1 MNPLKSKVMK
11 KTVLSLLIVC
21 AVSFASAVDVAQVV
35 KTLGGDDY
43 AARLRARQELQ
54 KAFAAAT
61 DRGAAAGASSA
72 LEASV
77 AGQLSAEGLPME
89 GRLYLIRMLELFGS
103 DAAAGALY
111 PLLGDSEPEVRDSAR
126 RALVAIPGDKAADYL
141 LEGLT
146 RGFEADRAAYANAL
160 AIRGVSDSA
169 PAVAELLKSSDPAL
183 VAASAVAL
191 GKLGNEAAVPAL
203 LGAWQSSTGETKAL
217 IEIALLQI
225 GVDADTA
232 YTLAGTGSRGA
243 ICAEAFKQLAA
254 SDAERAK
261 QVLDVAL
268 ENPELPGRLRFLQA
282 ALGSDSVPLREAVVA
297 HLSGGSVNDQVV
309 IVTAIGE
316 QGLTVYEAQLLALL
330 PKSEDVLRACIIHAL
345 GDVGGDASFEPL
357 YQAFSANS
365 KDKNAANALARLKA
379 PSADRK
385 ALAAVESGS
394 DTAARIASI
403 KVLELR
409 NTSGATVLLNGIITE
424 DVDVKLKEAAFK
436 SLESIGDSDSIRKLL
451 QLVTGGGAQA
461 KAAQRS
467 LKRLSANFGAAEYQW
482 KELYYPVIES
492 AENASAREAVV
503 QILDGVACPSVVS
516 YMKEILLDRSS
527 SLRSAA
533 ISALQRWPAQAQL
546 YDADLWILIAS
557 DPSVTDKELSMAAR
571 SLKKLLTYQSHAFC
585 LGQADLLVKIV
596 HAKLPLEYKR
606 ELLSVYEDAARHFS
620 YTWLRRGVVHRLKTV
635 ENDPQVGDLIK
646 AITSKL

>member
-1 MNPLKSKVMK
+1 MQKAIFTLFA
-11 KTVLSLLIVC
+11 VC
-21 AVSFASAVDVAQVV
+21 AASFASAVDVAQVV

-43 AARLRARQELQ
+43 AARLAAREELQ

-61 DRGAAAGASSA
+61 APGADVGESSA
-72 LEASV
+72 LEASLI
-77 AGQLSAEGLPME
+77 GQLSAAELPLE
-89 GRLYLIRMLELFGS
+89 SRLYLIRMLELFGS

-111 PLLGDSEPEVRDSAR
+111 PLLSDSEPVVRDSAR
-126 RALVAIPGDKAADYL
+126 RALVAIPGAQAARYL
-141 LEGLT
+141 QEGLA
-146 RGFEADRAAYANAL
+146 RGGEADRAAYVNAL
-160 AIRGVSDSA
+160 ATRGVSDSA
-169 PAVAELLKSSDPAL
+169 PAVADLLKSSDPAL

-191 GKLGNEAAVPAL
+191 GKLGNEAAIPAL
-203 LGAWQSSTGETKAL
+203 LSARKSATGDTKAL

-225 GVDADTA
+225 GVDADSA
-232 YTLAGTGSRGA
+232 YRLASTGSRGV
-243 ICAEAFKQLAA
+243 ICAEAFRQLAV
-254 SDAERAK
+254 SDVERAMQLLK
-261 QVLDVAL
+261 VTL
-268 ENPELPGRLRFLQA
+268 ENPELPNRLRFLQA
-282 ALGSDSVPLREAVVA
+282 ALESDSVPLREAVVA

-345 GDVGGDASFEPL
+345 GDVGGDASFESL
-357 YQAFSANS
+357 FRAFSANS

-379 PSADRK
+379 PAADQK
-385 ALAAVESGS
+385 ALAAVESEA
-394 DTAARIASI
+394 DTATRIASI
-403 KVLELR
+403 KILELR
-409 NTSGATVLLNGIITE
+409 NTSGATVLLNRMITE
-424 DVDVKLKEAAFK
+424 DVDAKLKEAAFK
-436 SLESIGDSDSIRKLL
+436 SLESIGDDDSIRKLL

-467 LKRLSANFGAAEYQW
+467 LKRLSANFSAAEYQW

-492 AENASAREAVV
+492 AENAPAREAVV
-503 QILDGVACPSVVS
+503 QILDGVACPSVLS

-527 SLRSAA
+527 SLRPAA
-533 ISALQRWPAQAQL
+533 ISALQRWPAQEQL
-546 YDADLWILIAS
+546 YDADLWISIAS
-557 DPSVTDKELSMAAR
+557 DPQVTDKELSMAAR
-571 SLKKLLTYQSHAFC
+571 SLKKILKYQSHTFC

-620 YTWLRRGVVHRLKTV
+620 YTWLRGGVVNRLKAV

-646 AITSKL
+646 AITSQL